1 MEQLNAKSL
10 KTELFDSSEMTL
22 KDIIVSKI
30 NDPTMREDAD
40 DAFFIGDLGDIIQK
54 HRKWLRNLPRVEP
67 HYAVKCNPDAHVLK
81 LLAGLNIGFDCAS
94 KTEIQE
100 ILKIGVS
107 PSRIIFA
114 NPCKQRSHLKY
125 AAENDVR
132 LMTFDNEAELLKV
145 KKVFPDAKL
154 VLRILTDD
162 STAQCQL
169 GLKFGCHPRHAPALL
184 RTAQDLELDVVGISF
199 HVGSGCRDPMTYIE
213 SIRNSKELFDFGND
227 LGFKMNLL
235 DIGGGFPGQD
245 SAPIKFEEFATVINQ
260 ALAENFPVG
269 CGVRVIAEP
278 GRFYVASAFTLA
290 VNITAKRM
298 VARDVPTFKV
308 PESEDIVANTIAP
321 SKCDEPAF
329 MYYVND
335 GVYGSFNCLL
345 FDHAEVEP
353 TLLKERVGDV
363 QMFST
368 SIWGPSCDG
377 LDRIIENHLMPELE
391 VGEWLIFQD
400 MGAYTMCASSEF
412 NGFKRPI
419 LYSIISKEYLSIVE
433 HITDQ
438 PKPRNSCK
446 ASFTQLATS
455 PPRGFFDENSCLVD
469 LPDPPYDDIYSL
481 VDGGA
486 CREIAA
492 EI

>member
-1 MEQLNAKSL
+1 MEQLFTDSFDTEFFDGSETSL
-10 KTELFDSSEMTL
+10 KDL
-22 KDIIVSKI
+22 IVSKI
-30 NDPTMREDAD
+30 NDPKMREDPD

-67 HYAVKCNPDAHVLK
+67 HYAVKCNPDPHVLK
-81 LLAGLNIGFDCAS
+81 LLAGLNLGFDCAS
-94 KTEIQE
+94 KNEIQKVLE
-100 ILKIGVS
+100 LGVH

-125 AAENDVR
+125 AAQNDVA
-132 LMTFDNEAELLKV
+132 LMTFDNEAELIKV
-145 KKVFPDAKL
+145 KKVYPEAKL

-184 RTAQDLELDVVGISF
+184 RTAQDLELDVVGVSF
-199 HVGSGCRDPMTYIE
+199 HVGSGCRDPMTYVE
-213 SIRNSKELFDFGND
+213 SIRNAKELFDFGQG
-227 LGFKMNLL
+227 LGFKMTLL

-245 SAPIKFEEFATVINQ
+245 SAPIKFEEFAGVINR
-260 ALAENFPVG
+260 ALAECYPVG
-269 CGVRVIAEP
+269 CGVRIIAEP

-298 VARDVPTFKV
+298 VARDIPTFKV
-308 PESEDIVANTIAP
+308 PESADLVANTVAP
-321 SKCDEPAF
+321 TKCDEPAF

-345 FDHAEVEP
+345 FDHATVEP
-353 TLLKERVGDV
+353 KLLNERNAEE
-363 QMFST
+363 QTYST
-368 SIWGPSCDG
+368 SVWGPSCDG
-377 LDRIIENHLMPELE
+377 IDRIIENELMPELE
-391 VGEWLIFQD
+391 VGEWIIFPD

-419 LYSIISKEYLSIVE
+419 GYFVISNDYIPILQ
-433 HITDQ
+433 HITGEAKP
-438 PKPRNSCK
+438 PKGCK
-446 ASFTQLATS
+446 PFYKQLGTS
-455 PPRGFFDENSCLVD
+455 PPVGYLDDDGCASLIAG
-469 LPDPPYDDIYSL
+469 PDPIFEFIYGM
-481 VDGGA
+481 DG
-486 CREIAA
+486 CSREIAA

>member
-1 MEQLNAKSL
+1 MEQLSADSFR
-10 KTELFDSSEMTL
+10 TELYDSSEMTL
-22 KDIIVSKI
+22 KDIIESKI

-67 HYAVKCNPDAHVLK
+67 HYAVKCNPDLHVLK
-81 LLAGLNIGFDCAS
+81 LLSGLNLGFDCAS
-94 KTEIQE
+94 KNEIQQV
-100 ILKIGVS
+100 LKIGVS

-125 AAENDVR
+125 AADNDVR
-132 LMTFDNEAELLKV
+132 LMTIDNEAELIKI
-145 KKVFPDAKL
+145 KKIFPHAKL

-184 RTAQDLELDVVGISF
+184 RFAQDLELDVVGVSF
-199 HVGSGCRDPMTYIE
+199 HVGSGCRDPMTYVD

-235 DIGGGFPGQD
+235 DIGGGFPGQE
-245 SAPIKFEEFATVINQ
+245 SAPIKFEEVSSQLDCLHCDQPSPI
-260 ALAENFPVG
+260 AENFLWLWG
-269 CGVRVIAEP
+269 ACDRRALLC
-278 GRFYVASAFTLA
+278 RFYVASAPLA
-290 VNITAKRM
+290 VKSPPNL
-298 VARDVPTFKV
+298 
-308 PESEDIVANTIAP
+308 VANTVAP

-345 FDHAEVEP
+345 FDHAEVEAQ
-353 TLLKERVGDV
+353 LLKERDGDV
-363 QMFST
+363 QMYST
-368 SIWGPSCDG
+368 SVWGPSCDG
-377 LDRIIENHLMPELE
+377 IDRIIENHLMPELE

-412 NGFKRPI
+412 NGFKRSI
-419 LYSIISKEYLSIVE
+419 GYFIISKEYLSIVE
-433 HITDQ
+433 QITGK
-438 PKPRNSCK
+438 PKPPRNSCK
-446 ASFTQLATS
+446 ASYKQLATS
-455 PPRGFFDENSCLVD
+455 PPRRGFFEFDESSCLMD
-469 LPDPPYDDIYSL
+469 PPDPLYNGICGL
-481 VDGGA
+481 MDGGA